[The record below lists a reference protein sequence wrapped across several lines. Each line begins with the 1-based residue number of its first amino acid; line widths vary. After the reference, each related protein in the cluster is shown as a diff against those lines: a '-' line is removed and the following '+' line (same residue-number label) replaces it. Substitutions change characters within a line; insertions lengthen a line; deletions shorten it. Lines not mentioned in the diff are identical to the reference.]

1 MIIRK
6 KLPIFFVMKQT
17 QFILVFILGCLG
29 FLGFQL
35 MQNSVSEP
43 AIVQLVL
50 QPNTAELISTTE
62 DLLHVLSR
70 RVRPHHWV
78 EISMISQQA
87 NPEILLSKQAN
98 RRTIQ
103 QLRSQLNPISQ
114 TQELEPIPS
123 SDTAIVRAI
132 QRFSD
137 RVVATNGKQPIYF
150 YLVTDGTSDPQAIA
164 QLREISQTLTQ
175 YNLETAHLFVLG
187 LNPKHRLSMAGG
199 FAAIGDRVEFA
210 SNNYDEWVQLLRKF

>member
-1 MIIRK
+1 
-6 KLPIFFVMKQT
+6 
-17 QFILVFILGCLG
+17 
-29 FLGFQL
+29 
-35 MQNSVSEP
+35 MQNSASEP

-50 QPNTAELISTTE
+50 QPNTAELTSTTE
-62 DLLHVLSR
+62 DVIHVLSR

-103 QLRSQLNPISQ
+103 QVRSQLDANPQ
-114 TQELEPIPS
+114 TPELEPIPS
-123 SDTAIVRAI
+123 SDTAIVAAI

-137 RVVATNGKQPIYF
+137 RVAETNGKHPIYF

-164 QLREISQTLTQ
+164 QLREISKTLAQ

-199 FAAIGDRVEFA
+199 FAPIGDRVEFA